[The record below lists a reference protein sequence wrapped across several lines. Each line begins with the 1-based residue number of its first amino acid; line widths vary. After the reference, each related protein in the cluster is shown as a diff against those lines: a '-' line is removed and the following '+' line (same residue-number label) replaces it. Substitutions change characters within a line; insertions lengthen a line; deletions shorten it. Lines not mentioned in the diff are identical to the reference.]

1 MKLGQAQLERGA
13 DAVGIAVVG
22 QWRAPALDGFA

>member
-1 MKLGQAQLERGA
+1 MFRLHTY

-22 QWRAPALDGFA
+22 FGVLLLAALAFIL